1 MQRELFKRYHTLTL
15 FDCGQ
20 RVMEKEGEFPL
31 TDKWGRSVHVTL
43 RDTVVH
49 PNGWNNTKIS
59 LDYTDFPAETSVT
72 FAFGKPFANDR
83 PDTAKHTLVIT
94 RNEISMDDTK
104 YNRISDSTGRF
115 DIEISETKLIFC
127 GITFEINAKDLT
139 GYLDIFA
146 SGGKFIMTGFSAETK
161 TTPYTEEKHTK
172 KLIEWRH
179 NRLDKIDECINNLEN
194 YLRENPDAL
203 PKRGGELIVPHR
215 LADIGETITIRV
227 ISYANRNAALSI
239 TKNCYSHDAQPE
251 QIELDW
257 KTDGENYY
265 ADIELTLDVAGNTKI
280 EYWANQEKLVRQI
293 AVLDKGYMAVIPWI
307 GANKPFADEEIHRFD
322 LPGDYWFYVP
332 RIAEPEEAIE
342 KYMPYLRNSRRYGDR
357 PVPNVNAGQI
367 IPDAETD
374 TLFELDRVSQERGFA
389 QIKRQMQ
396 IMGYDEMELV
406 ASYTP
411 DAVTMDILNNL
422 GVKGLT
428 SLCAWQNWHDGG
440 WEINHC
446 GVSNQ
451 PYFPADDN
459 FRRSDSSKDG
469 LMCFTMGNSSCNRN
483 YSIMALD
490 SCPSNAVPGERYLNN
505 YVVNQ
510 GVQRFFDA
518 FDGYIADSKNNDNLM
533 TVTVAIE
540 SFSGRMDWNA
550 ANEAAIRHI
559 VKRAATEKIVFVSAA
574 DVSDYHKRKNL
585 KMQEAYFFQPDYYY
599 GYGNGTMPGRIDDR
613 LEAITHDYLAVI
625 RRSSML
631 PMYFY
636 DYTIEWAS
644 KENEPERN
652 EFGQVDPDEHK
663 ASECVPKQVYR
674 EDMTITSEISGDT
687 VKIFATTPVA
697 KKKMVT
703 GIFDV
708 PYEADFTATVDKA
721 DAKLKKI
728 TDKWTGNTHLFIDM
742 GALTAGETV
751 LEIKISG
758 TPRTPVNAEIIK
770 DGFAAMFFGG
780 HAYLRSCDRE
790 EAVKVTLPA
799 PDGAYIKLISGKK
812 VLPKDGFLNFTV
824 NTAWF
829 DESPTLYG
837 YPKAEFEKA
846 IKNATV
852 EYAGKTTCSRWSG
865 Q

>member
-1 MQRELFKRYHTLTL
+1 MKKETFKRYHTLTL
-15 FDCGQ
+15 FDCGK
-20 RVMEKEGEFPL
+20 RIMEKEGQFPL
-31 TDKWGRSVHVTL
+31 TNKWGDSVHITL

-49 PNGWNNTKIS
+49 PNGWNGTKLS
-59 LDYTDFPAETSVT
+59 LEYVDFSEETSVT
-72 FAFGKPFANDR
+72 FAFGKTFANDK
-83 PDTAKHTLVIT
+83 PDTAKLTVTVT
-94 RNEISMDDTK
+94 REKIK
-104 YNRISDSTGRF
+104 IGDSEHIQNIPSSGCF
-115 DIEISETKLIFC
+115 DIEVTENRLIFC
-127 GITFEINAKDLT
+127 GNAFEINSENLS
-139 GYLDIFA
+139 GYLDICA
-146 SGGKFIMTGFSAETK
+146 SDGTFVMTGFSAETEA
-161 TTPYTEEKHTK
+161 TPYTEEEHPK
-172 KLIEWRH
+172 KLIAWRH
-179 NRLDKIDECINNLEN
+179 AQLDIIDSCIDKLES
-194 YLRENPDAL
+194 YLKKNPDAL
-203 PKRGGELIVPHR
+203 PKRGGELIVPLR
-215 LADIGETITIRV
+215 LADLGETTTIRV
-227 ISYANRNAALSI
+227 ISYGSRNAALSI
-239 TKNCYSHDAQPE
+239 TKNCYSYDAKPE
-251 QIELDW
+251 QIELNW
-257 KTDGENYY
+257 ETDGTDYF

-280 EYWANQEKLVRQI
+280 EFWANQEKLVRQI

-307 GANKPFADEEIHRFD
+307 GANKPFVDEEIHRFD
-322 LPGDYWFYVP
+322 LPGDYWFYAP
-332 RIAEPEEAIE
+332 RIAEPEEIIE
-342 KYMPYLRNSRRYGDR
+342 KYLPYIRNSRRYGDR

-367 IPDAETD
+367 IPQAETD
-374 TLFELDRVSQERGFA
+374 TLFELDRVSQERGFE

-411 DAVTMDILNNL
+411 DAVTMDILNKL

-451 PYFPADDN
+451 PYYPADDN
-459 FRRSDSSKDG
+459 FRRSDTTKDG
-469 LMCFTMGNSSCNRN
+469 LMCFTMGNSNCNRN

-510 GVQRFFDA
+510 GVERFFDA
-518 FDGYIADSKNNDNLM
+518 FDGYIQDSKNNDTLM

-559 VKRAATEKIVFVSAA
+559 IKRAATEKIVFVSAA

-636 DYTIEWAS
+636 DYTVEWAS
-644 KENEPERN
+644 KEEEPERN

-674 EDMTITSEISGDT
+674 EDMTITSEFAGDT
-687 VKIFATTPVA
+687 IKIFATTPVA

-703 GIFDV
+703 GVFDV
-708 PYEADFTATVDKA
+708 PFESDFTAMVDKA
-721 DAKLKKI
+721 DAAVKKI

-742 GALTAGETV
+742 GALPAGETV

-758 TPRTPVNAEIIK
+758 TPRTPQKAEFVK
-770 DGFAAMFFGG
+770 DGFCAMWFGE
-780 HAYLRSCDRE
+780 HAYLRSSDRE
-790 EAVKVTLPA
+790 GAVKVKLPA
-799 PDGAYIKLISGKK
+799 PDSAYIKLISGKK
-812 VLPKDGFLNFTV
+812 VYPENGVLDFTV

-837 YPKAEFEKA
+837 YPKSEFEKA
-846 IKNATV
+846 LENATV

>member
-59 LDYTDFPAETSVT
+59 LDYTDFSAETSVT

-94 RNEISMDDTK
+94 RNEISIDDTK
-104 YNRISDSTGRF
+104 YDRISDSTGRF

-215 LADIGETITIRV
+215 LADIGDTTTIRV

-265 ADIELTLDVAGNTKI
+265 ADIELSLDVAGNTKI

-459 FRRSDSSKDG
+459 FRRSTHQKTD
-469 LMCFTMGNSSCNRN
+469 LC
-483 YSIMALD
+483 ALQWAT
-490 SCPSNAVPGERYLNN
+490 PAV
-505 YVVNQ
+505 
-510 GVQRFFDA
+510 
-518 FDGYIADSKNNDNLM
+518 
-533 TVTVAIE
+533 
-540 SFSGRMDWNA
+540 
-550 ANEAAIRHI
+550 
-559 VKRAATEKIVFVSAA
+559 TE
-574 DVSDYHKRKNL
+574 
-585 KMQEAYFFQPDYYY
+585 
-599 GYGNGTMPGRIDDR
+599 T
-613 LEAITHDYLAVI
+613 
-625 RRSSML
+625 
-631 PMYFY
+631 
-636 DYTIEWAS
+636 
-644 KENEPERN
+644 
-652 EFGQVDPDEHK
+652 
-663 ASECVPKQVYR
+663 
-674 EDMTITSEISGDT
+674 
-687 VKIFATTPVA
+687 
-697 KKKMVT
+697 
-703 GIFDV
+703 
-708 PYEADFTATVDKA
+708 
-721 DAKLKKI
+721 
-728 TDKWTGNTHLFIDM
+728 
-742 GALTAGETV
+742 TV
-751 LEIKISG
+751 LWHLILVRQM
-758 TPRTPVNAEIIK
+758 PYRAK
-770 DGFAAMFFGG
+770 D
-780 HAYLRSCDRE
+780 
-790 EAVKVTLPA
+790 
-799 PDGAYIKLISGKK
+799 ILITM
-812 VLPKDGFLNFTV
+812 L
-824 NTAWF
+824 
-829 DESPTLYG
+829 
-837 YPKAEFEKA
+837 
-846 IKNATV
+846 
-852 EYAGKTTCSRWSG
+852 
-865 Q
+865 